1 MPDGRSAREILV
13 DVPADREDAAV
24 AAVYALGVMGVQVR
38 DAETGAPP
46 GRAQVLAWLPPTE
59 ATVAAAET
67 LAGALGPTA
76 SVSWRDVPVTW
87 DPGPTVSP
95 VGRRFAV
102 VAPGAEAPAG
112 RVPLLLEA
120 ALAFGDG
127 LHPTTAGCVAALEEH
142 VHVGDTVL
150 DVGTGTGILALVAE
164 RLGAGHVVACD
175 VDPLAVWTA
184 RRTMVANDADVEVLD
199 ALPDGRFDLVVANL
213 YLEPLLALAPALAA
227 RVADGGTLL
236 VSGFTEDAADA
247 VTTRLRGVGL
257 RPDRLDL
264 VDGWV
269 VMRARP

>member
-1 MPDGRSAREILV
+1 MPDGPLARELLV
-13 DVPADREDAAV
+13 DVPAEREDAAV
-24 AAVYALGVMGVQVR
+24 AAVYALGVMGVQLR

-59 ATVAAAET
+59 ATVAAAQA
-67 LAGALGPTA
+67 LAAALGPTT

-87 DPGPTVSP
+87 DLGPTVSP

-102 VAPGAEAPAG
+102 VAPGAEAPTD
-112 RVPLLLEA
+112 RVPLVLEA

-127 LHPTTAGCVAALEEH
+127 LHPTTAGCVAALEEN
-142 VHVGDTVL
+142 VHVGATVL

-164 RLGAGHVVACD
+164 RLGAGGVVACD

-184 RRTMVANDADVEVLD
+184 RRTMAANHADVDVVD
-199 ALPDGRFDLVVANL
+199 ALPDGRFGLVVANL
-213 YLEPLLALAPALAA
+213 YLEPLLALVPALAE
-227 RVADGGTLL
+227 RVAAGGTLL
-236 VSGFTEDAADA
+236 VSGFTEGAAETVIA
-247 VTTRLRGVGL
+247 ALRSAGL